1 MSITSIIVVFACMW
15 FLMLL
20 ILVPIGLRTQEEEGE
35 VVPGTHASSPANIR
49 MGRKMLHATIGATFL
64 TAIIA
69 GVIISGWLTVENL
82 DFWGRMD

>member
-1 MSITSIIVVFACMW
+1 MSITSILVVYACMW

-35 VVPGTHASSPANIR
+35 VVPGTHGSSPANIR
-49 MGRKMLHATIGATFL
+49 MGRKMLQATIWAFIL

-69 GVIISGWLTVENL
+69 GVVISGLLTVENL